1 MAAELPF
8 RKEESETT
16 GAASKI
22 MVTGSKFKAES

>member
-22 MVTGSKFKAES
+22 IVTSPKFKV